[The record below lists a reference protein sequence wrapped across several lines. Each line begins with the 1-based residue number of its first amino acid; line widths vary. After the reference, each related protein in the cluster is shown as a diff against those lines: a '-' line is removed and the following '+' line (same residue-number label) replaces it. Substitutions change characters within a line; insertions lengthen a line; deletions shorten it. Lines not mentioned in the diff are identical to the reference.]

1 MHDRNVDFM
10 IHAFVHRQKELLTL
24 DLKSETSETI
34 NNTEKRNS
42 SDILRNVQIQNVSV
56 GLYGRTVLQLA
67 NCDDPDKL
75 LPSHTIK
82 VGDDVEIIHKSISR
96 RSGVVCSISET
107 FIEVA
112 MFGSNNDSEED
123 GLDGTL
129 SVVPR
134 SSADVH
140 NKLLKALE
148 DLDKCGV
155 NHPICG
161 KVINRCFQQESDADC
176 STLPAIT
183 TPFNTQIDAS
193 QKEAISFALSS
204 TISLIHGPPGTGK
217 TTTLAE
223 LIFQAVTNY
232 ELRILVTAPS
242 NVAVDNVLERL
253 VTMQQQRKEGK
264 NKKTRGRNPT
274 TIRMV
279 RLGHP
284 ARIKPTILPYSL
296 ESLVQH
302 HDGTDIVKDV
312 RQELQSFLRIANN
325 PMGRYA
331 DKKAAYRELKGLRNE
346 IRAREEQ
353 VVQQLISNAHVVL
366 CTNVGAANKILR
378 DEVFDLVIIDEAA
391 QALEASCWIPIMRG
405 RRLCL
410 AGDHCQL
417 PPTIKNHAIEKELGV
432 TLFERIM
439 NLYQSDPICVSRLL
453 QVQYR
458 MHQSI
463 SDWASESMYKGRLTT
478 FSGVATRKL
487 LDLDVVTGD
496 QPTMLLLDTAG
507 CDMLESTNASGS
519 RYNEGEAQLVVQHV
533 VELLAIGLPQQDIAI
548 ISPYNGQ
555 VELLKKLLLL
565 DYPIL
570 EIKSVDGFQGGER
583 EAVVLSLVRSS
594 NSHEIG
600 FLRDDRRLN
609 VAITRA
615 KRHVCVVCDVE
626 TVSQSEFIAG
636 LVDWIDYHGEHRSAI
651 ELQECD
657 FADAER
663 ELTKMMTKSRVS
675 ETHALKKPYKKIFD
689 DDRRKTLLHQIS
701 QFSESGAIG
710 DELRLSPTLTSFDR
724 RVVHEFATQLGLGHV
739 SRGVVGADRHIV
751 VNIQQRDLTPVI
763 RDGHL
768 TPLVKVG
775 QKSDVVVETAPTKS
789 DVPFTALDETC
800 SNERELNQDSQAAM
814 VGLPTPNQ
822 LLADVAK
829 ERQQRLHLTTA
840 TPARASTKKK
850 VNKGGQKLGGT
861 VAHPQLRPIPDDI
874 DDMAFLDTQI
884 EQVLN
889 SHGRK
894 IEGKGSYR
902 TIVNGILISKPR
914 PEKLISPDPKK
925 KNALNAKLK
934 QAAEDRKCKGKKK

>member
-1 MHDRNVDFM
+1 MLFR
-10 IHAFVHRQKELLTL
+10 
-24 DLKSETSETI
+24 S
-34 NNTEKRNS
+34 
-42 SDILRNVQIQNVSV
+42 VSV
-56 GLYGRTVLQLA
+56 SLYGRTVLQLA
-67 NCDDPDKL
+67 NSDDPDKL

-96 RSGVVCSISET
+96 RGGVVCSVSET

-112 MFGSNNDSEED
+112 MFGSNNDSEEES
-123 GLDGTL
+123 LDGAL

-134 SSADVH
+134 SSVDVH

-148 DLDKCGV
+148 DLEKYGV

-161 KVINRCFQQESDADC
+161 KVVNGCFQQESEANC
-176 STLPAIT
+176 TTIPAII
-183 TPFNTQIDAS
+183 TPFNTNIDTS

-223 LIFQAVTNY
+223 LIYQAVTNY

-253 VTMQQQRKEGK
+253 VTMQQQRNEGR
-264 NKKTRGRNPT
+264 NKKLKRGKISK
-274 TIRMV
+274 IRMV

-331 DKKAAYRELKGLRNE
+331 DKKAAYRELKGLRKE
-346 IRAREEQ
+346 IRTREEQ

-378 DEVFDLVIIDEAA
+378 DEKFDLVIIDEAA

-439 NLYQSDPICVSRLL
+439 TLYHSDPTRVARLL

-478 FSGVATRKL
+478 FPGVATRKL
-487 LDLDVVTGD
+487 LDLDLVTSD
-496 QPTMLLLDTAG
+496 QPTMLLIDTAG
-507 CDMLESTNASGS
+507 CDMMESTNASGS
-519 RYNEGEAQLVVQHV
+519 KYNEGEAQLVLQHV
-533 VELLAIGLPQQDIAI
+533 VALLAIGLPQQDIAI

-555 VELLKKLLLL
+555 VELLKKLLLPE
-565 DYPIL
+565 YPTL

-609 VAITRA
+609 VAVTRA

-626 TVSQSEFIAG
+626 TVNKSVFISG
-636 LVDWIDYHGEHRSAI
+636 LVDWIDSHGEHRSAI
-651 ELQECD
+651 ELQESD

-663 ELTKMMTKSRVS
+663 ELTKMVTKSRVS
-675 ETHALKKPYKKIFD
+675 ETQALKELPKKKSE
-689 DDRRKTLLHQIS
+689 DDRRKKILHQIS
-701 QFSESGAIG
+701 QFSEGGSTG
-710 DELRLSPTLTSFDR
+710 DELKLSPTLTSFDR
-724 RVVHEFATQLGLGHV
+724 MVVHEFATQLGLGHV
-739 SRGVVGADRHIV
+739 SQGVVGADRHVVLSIQRLDLSPVVRNGQESEIV
-751 VNIQQRDLTPVI
+751 VESALTKIDIPFAAM
-763 RDGHL
+763 G
-768 TPLVKVG
+768 
-775 QKSDVVVETAPTKS
+775 ET
-789 DVPFTALDETC
+789 F
-800 SNERELNQDSQAAM
+800 SNEGEVDEKSQAAIVS
-814 VGLPTPNQ
+814 VGLSPPNQ

-829 ERQQRLHLTTA
+829 ERRQRFHSTAA
-840 TPARASTKKK
+840 TPAKASTKNK
-850 VNKGGQKLGGT
+850 VKKGGQKLGGT
-861 VAHPQLRPIPDDI
+861 IVSTQPRPIPDDI
-874 DDMAFLDTQI
+874 DDMTFLDTQI
-884 EQVLN
+884 EQVQN

-894 IEGKGSYR
+894 VEGKGSYR
-902 TIVNGILISKPR
+902 TIVNGILISKPT
-914 PEKLISPDPKK
+914 PNKLMTPDPKK
-925 KNALNAKLK
+925 KYALNAKLK
-934 QAAEDRKCKGKKK
+934 QAAEDRKGKGKKK